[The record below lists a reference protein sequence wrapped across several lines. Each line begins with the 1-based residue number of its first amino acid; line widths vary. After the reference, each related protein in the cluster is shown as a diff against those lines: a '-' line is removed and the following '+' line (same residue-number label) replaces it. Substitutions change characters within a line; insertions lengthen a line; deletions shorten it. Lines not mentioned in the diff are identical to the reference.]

1 MSFGINPTNYNP
13 ENIKTG
19 NIVTKLDGKDAILD
33 FFVGYDEITYKDR
46 NGRYAPSSRYNS
58 NWQSVDEVIK
68 AEYGSNTDIKSVPE
82 KYIFNNQA
90 TTDIIL
96 TGKGLSY
103 DQIVMNYY
111 NQNDSYDSSAEHLVL
126 GYRKHAPAGWAFFGG
141 MVEQGETSIAN
152 MEKEINEEAS
162 IDPSKVQTTELGTF
176 NKSEI
181 RGSISTTVYH
191 QIAGSLEGVKSGDD
205 IEQLLFLNTE
215 GLTHFLKNESH
226 LIVPHHL
233 ELLQELSDKNLLP
246 EFIQNA
252 VNSSRNILAESFE
265 QEQYSG
271 GKYKTAI
278 IKD

>member
-1 MSFGINPTNYNP
+1 MSFGINSTNYNP

-46 NGRYAPSSRYNS
+46 NGRYVPSSRYDS
-58 NWQSVDEVIK
+58 NWQSIDEVIK
-68 AEYGSNTDIKSVPE
+68 DEYGSNAEIKSVPE
-82 KYIFNNQA
+82 KYIFDNQS

-96 TGKGLSY
+96 TGNGLSS
-103 DQIVMNYY
+103 DQIAMSYHT
-111 NQNDSYDSSAEHLVL
+111 QNNSYDSSIEHLVL
-126 GYRKHAPAGWAFFGG
+126 GYRKYAPAGWAFFGG
-141 MVEQGETSIAN
+141 MVEQGETSITN

-162 IDPSKVQTTELGTF
+162 IDLSEVQTTELGTF

-191 QIAGSLEGVKSGDD
+191 QVGNSLEGVKSGDD
-205 IEQLLFLNTE
+205 IEKLLFLNTK
-215 GLTHFLKNESH
+215 GLTYFLKNESH
-226 LIVPHHL
+226 LMVPHHL

-252 VNSSRNILAESFE
+252 VNSSNNALSGSFE
-265 QEQYSG
+265 EEKHSND
-271 GKYKTAI
+271 KHSTTMK
-278 IKD
+278 KD